1 MCLCCRQPGHSVR
14 DCRQARGSV
23 SLADAAS
30 VPDPPVPGSVP
41 VDIPVPVN
49 VSADVPVPANAI
61 VDASVLDDSVPPA
74 SPSVASASTGPKRR
88 LLGPSA
94 VDVFQ
99 QSLIVT
105 RDCGDPYGFDRA
117 INVMSHVLSKVTET

>member
-1 MCLCCRQPGHSVR
+1 M
-14 DCRQARGSV
+14 
-23 SLADAAS
+23 ADAAS
-30 VPDPPVPGSVP
+30 VPDPPVPVSVP
-41 VDIPVPVN
+41 IDIPVPVH
-49 VSADVPVPANAI
+49 VSADVPAPANAI
-61 VDASVLDDSVPPA
+61 VDASVLGDSIPPA
-74 SPSVASASTGPKRR
+74 CPSVASASTGPRPR

-99 QSLIVT
+99 QPLIVT